1 MASDTV
7 TGVTPMLR
15 TCLSFA
21 ISGAVISTLTG
32 LATAQIPPE
41 QQAEMLLGAAQKAY
55 NERNLPFAADKF
67 REFLQK
73 FGGHARA
80 VDARY
85 GLALACLEMPERKYA
100 EAIEQLQS
108 VAGNRNFSDYRFAV
122 YYLGLAKRAQGLA
135 ELSQALTK
143 PNEAPQ
149 RKQNANQRFTE
160 AQQQFAAAAAA
171 FKERVKPDP
180 MAKEPSIERE
190 WLARS
195 LCDQAEMEL
204 RLNKAK
210 EAQQSATPFAR
221 DPAFARSRYLRLGL
235 YYHGYASF
243 LVNDFPSAARAL
255 NRQDVQTDIV
265 FGSHARYLMGRVHQH
280 DGELAEAGLQYQA
293 VLDQYAREKLAAQE
307 ALKKPDQF
315 KNNPEER
322 LRLEQLIK
330 SPPDHVT
337 SAAFAAATLHYEA
350 GRFAEA
356 LARFTDF
363 SKLHPDSP
371 RTAEAVLHAAFCQV
385 QLKQYQ
391 DAINALG
398 PLAQKQAAL
407 ADQALLWLGKAQ
419 ALNFDPNNLQ
429 ARTNALNAAISTLKQ
444 AADRAGQ
451 MANSDPE
458 ARTRRAEIQLEL
470 ADVQQTAG
478 QNREAATIYEQL
490 LNEKNLASRS
500 EELTQRL
507 ADAWSLA
514 GDYPRSDQVCDQFM
528 KSFPQSPLRPAVAFR
543 QAENAYFVALNA
555 AKNPNLPKP
564 ELEKS
569 FDEAA
574 KRFQVLIEKY
584 PEFERLSLAR
594 YSLAVC
600 QIQKGEFEKAAAVL
614 EAIPPP
620 DRTGDLA
627 IVPYQW
633 AACLIRLTPTKTDDA
648 IVAGKVQEQMQ
659 IAAQLLDAF
668 ASANPQSPL
677 APDALLKL
685 GHCQQRL
692 AAVLAQAPEK
702 QQAVQA
708 ARQAYEKLMNQYPRD
723 ARVPQAVLERAKCM
737 VLVNDRGGAINELK
751 KFAQAPLQDAPIAPM
766 ALVRLATLFR
776 EQNQAA
782 EAVKVLD
789 ECRKKHEGALGND
802 KERAS
807 WVPQL
812 KYHHGVALLESAKPG
827 DARPL
832 FDQVAKDAADKSV
845 AAEAALRGGQCR
857 TLEAKTKLES
867 ARQKL
872 GAARTDERA
881 AAEKAV
887 NDALVAFTDA
897 GKYLESQAE
906 SFKQSLPGAE
916 PRARM
921 LYDAAW
927 AHRFVADME
936 INSTRTKM
944 QQDEY
949 KRLIEAAQKKNPNQ
963 PVNVSMP
970 EIARA
975 KVPLQPAEERARNAY
990 KALIAQFA
998 DLPLAGEARLEFG
1011 EMLAE
1016 REELIPAIALLKE
1029 ALDKEPAQELTD
1041 RIRLRL
1047 GCCLAAKKDAKGA
1060 MAQFDAISDPKSPL
1074 LPQAQYRAGECLLE
1088 LGDAAKAVQKL
1099 TPFRDKPEYQNI
1111 GGLTDRALLRLGHAL
1126 AKTEQWEASRQALE
1140 TMVGRFG
1147 NSPWVLE
1154 ARYGIGW
1161 ARQKLKQYDEAVN
1174 WYNQVANAT
1183 TTELGAKSH
1192 LQIGLCRMEQKRYA
1206 EAANSLLI
1214 VPYTFDYPELNAA
1227 ALCQAAVCLIEV
1239 KQAAQAEKLL
1249 QKVLREHADS
1259 EWAKVAKEKLEVLK
1273 KG

>member
-1 MASDTV
+1 
-7 TGVTPMLR
+7 
-15 TCLSFA
+15 
-21 ISGAVISTLTG
+21 
-32 LATAQIPPE
+32 
-41 QQAEMLLGAAQKAY
+41 MLLSAAQKAY
-55 NERNLPFAADKF
+55 NERNLPFAAEKF

-73 FGGHARA
+73 FGGHAKA
-80 VDARY
+80 IDARY
-85 GLALACLEMPERKYA
+85 GLALAYLEMPDRKYA
-100 EAIEQLQS
+100 EAVEQLQN
-108 VAGNRNFSDYRFAV
+108 VAGNRNFSDYRFAA
-122 YYLGLAKRAQGLA
+122 YHLGLAKRAQGLV
-135 ELSQALTK
+135 ELSQAVTK

-149 RKQNANQRFTE
+149 RKQTANQRFTE
-160 AQQQFAAAAAA
+160 AQQQFAAACAA
-171 FKERVKPDP
+171 FKERIKPDP
-180 MAKEPSIERE
+180 MAKEPSIELE

-210 EAQQSATPFAR
+210 EAQQTATPFAK
-221 DPAFARSRYLRLGL
+221 DAAFTRSRYLRLGL

-243 LVNDFPSAARAL
+243 LLNDYPSAARAL
-255 NRQDVQTDIV
+255 NRQDVQTDTV

-280 DGELAEAGLQYQA
+280 DGELAEAGTQYQA
-293 VLDQYAREKLAAQE
+293 VLDQYAREKTTAQE
-307 ALKKPDQF
+307 ALKRPDQF

-322 LRLEQLIK
+322 VRLEQLVK
-330 SPPDHVT
+330 SPPDHVIG
-337 SAAFAAATLHYEA
+337 AAFAAAALHYEA

-356 LARFTDF
+356 LNRFTEF
-363 SKLHPDSP
+363 SKQYPDSP
-371 RTAEAVLHAAFCQV
+371 RTPEALLHTGFCQV
-385 QLKQYQ
+385 QLKQYPE
-391 DAINALG
+391 AVNTLG
-398 PLAQKQAAL
+398 PLAQKQASL

-419 ALNFDPNNLQ
+419 ALNFDPNNPQ
-429 ARTNALNAAISTLKQ
+429 AKTNALNTAINTLKQ

-458 ARTRRAEIQLEL
+458 AKIRRAEIQLEL
-470 ADVQQTAG
+470 ADIQQSAG
-478 QNREAATIYEQL
+478 QNREAAAIYEQL
-490 LNEKNLASRS
+490 LNEKNLTARS
-500 EELTQRL
+500 EEMTQRM

-514 GDYPRSDQVCDQFM
+514 ADYARSDQVCDQFM

-555 AKNPNLPKP
+555 AKNPSLPKP
-564 ELEKS
+564 ELDKAFE
-569 FDEAA
+569 EAA

-584 PEFERLSLAR
+584 PEFERLSLAK

-600 QIQKGEFEKAAAVL
+600 QIQKGEFEKAAGVL

-620 DRTGDLA
+620 DRNGELT
-627 IVPYQW
+627 IVPYQL
-633 AACLIRLTPTKTDDA
+633 ASCLIRVSPLKTDDA

-659 IAAQLLDAF
+659 TAAQLLDAF
-668 ASANPQSPL
+668 AAANPQHPL
-677 APDALLKL
+677 APDALLKF

-692 AAVLAQAPEK
+692 AAVLAQPPEK

-708 ARQAYEKLMNQYPRD
+708 ARQAYEKLMNQYPKD
-723 ARVPQAVLERAKCM
+723 TRVPQAVLERAKCM

-751 KFAQAPLQDAPIAPM
+751 RFAQAPLQDAQIAPM

-782 EAVKVLD
+782 EAVKVLE
-789 ECRKKHEGALGND
+789 ECRKKHEGPLGND
-802 KERAS
+802 KERAG
-807 WVPQL
+807 WVPIL

-832 FDQVAKDAADKSV
+832 FEQVVQQAADKSV

-857 TLEAKTKLES
+857 TLEAKTKLDA

-872 GAARTDERA
+872 GAAKPEERA
-881 AAEKAV
+881 AAEKTV
-887 NDALVAFTDA
+887 SEAFAAYTEA
-897 GKYLESQAE
+897 GKYLEGQAE
-906 SFKQSLPGAE
+906 AFKQSLPAAE

-927 AHRFVADME
+927 AHRLVADVE
-936 INSTRTKM
+936 VNATRMKM
-944 QQDEY
+944 QQDEH
-949 KRLIEAAQKKNPNQ
+949 KRLVDEAQKKNPNK
-963 PVNVSMP
+963 PANVSIP
-970 EIARA
+970 EIGRA
-975 KVPLQPAEERARNAY
+975 KVPLQTAENQARNAY

-998 DLPLAGEARLEFG
+998 DLPLAGEARLELG

-1016 REELIPAIALLKE
+1016 REEFDPAIALLKE

-1047 GCCLAAKKDAKGA
+1047 GCCLASKKDTKGA
-1060 MAQFDAISDPKSPL
+1060 MAQFNAITDPKSPL

-1126 AKTEQWEASRQALE
+1126 AKTEQWDASRQTLE
-1140 TMVGRFG
+1140 TLVGRFG
-1147 NSPWVLE
+1147 NSPWVHE
-1154 ARYGIGW
+1154 ARYGVGW

-1227 ALCQAAVCLIEV
+1227 ALCQAAICLTEV
-1239 KQAAQAEKLL
+1239 KQKEQAEKLF

-1259 EWAKVAKEKLEVLK
+1259 EWAKVAKEKLEALK